1 MANCTYIDGIA
12 SSQAI
17 DTAGEVVDIKGLDC
31 SSLLGAALNWEHK
44 SDTPAQ
50 VVGKILEF
58 KKIFEQKDCENER
71 QLYYWHKIGIPFLYI
86 SGRLFDDKKDSS
98 REAAAL
104 FLDDAQNPNEPK
116 MVGFS
121 VEGSKIPGAKEG
133 MVLTRSIARKVTIT
147 TMPANKT
154 CVAEMIPSPH
164 AKKDD
169 LDSIFKTESTQVEF
183 FNPNSNYLEFLQ
195 KKEETMSK
203 EENFSELNKALPSGW
218 KAGITRHS
226 QLGQIASLSHP
237 QHGIVTIHKNPET
250 GNHEVKHSGAL
261 AGVQGQKGVFSNPKD
276 AFAHASKYV
285 GAVHS
290 GKVLPKTS
298 VNMPSSSKLPHS
310 SPGEKHV
317 PNLHKALEAGSGMAA
332 PGQLVG
338 GASLVSE
345 SLGGKKKKQKKDGE
359 ESHVSMSVMSVS
371 GGAGAM
377 GKNEE
382 LEKQDQLNKPLF
394 NKVPGHQTTPG
405 LKAGMGMSH
414 MGQKVRHG
422 AAAETVS
429 TAKDV
434 AHKNL
439 KRLRAEKKPKLDKS
453 EWLTRAEEA
462 YARWEKRE
470 EFRSF
475 MKKSMPN
482 MAKGEIDAIGQ
493 VLALKKSVEAEESLA
508 KMFASYFFKDEP
520 ESLE

>member
-1 MANCTYIDGIA
+1 MAQCTYIDGIA

-17 DTAGEVVDIKGLDC
+17 DTAGEVVDLKGLDC

-58 KKIFEQKDCENER
+58 KKIFDEKDCENER
-71 QLYYWHKIGIPFLYI
+71 QLYYWHKCGIPYLYI
-86 SGRLFDDKKDSS
+86 LGRLFDDKKDSS
-98 REAAAL
+98 KEAAAL
-104 FLDDAQNPNEPK
+104 FLDDAQNPSEPK

-164 AKKDD
+164 TKKDD
-169 LDSIFKTESTQVEF
+169 FESIFKTESTQVEF
-183 FNPNSNYLEFLQ
+183 FNPNSNLLELLQ
-195 KKEETMSK
+195 KKEENMDKS
-203 EENFSELNKALPSGW
+203 EELADLHKALPSGW

-310 SPGEKHV
+310 APGEKHV
-317 PNLHKALEAGSGMAA
+317 PNLHKALEAGMGNVA
-332 PGQLVG
+332 PGQLAG
-338 GASLVSE
+338 GASLISE

-359 ESHVSMSVMSVS
+359 TSHVSMSVMSVS
-371 GGAGAM
+371 GGTGMGGMGGM
-377 GKNEE
+377 GKAEK
-382 LEKQDQLNKPLF
+382 LEKDDSHKFLGATHPSQFKPGKKYGTKQMVYHGSTDTHHNF
-394 NKVPGHQTTPG
+394 KHGDRDVKIPRTPPL
-405 LKAGMGMSH
+405 LKSDWLA
-414 MGQKVRHG
+414 
-422 AAAETVS
+422 
-429 TAKDV
+429 
-434 AHKNL
+434 
-439 KRLRAEKKPKLDKS
+439 RAED
-453 EWLTRAEEA
+453 A
-462 YARWEKRE
+462 YSRWEKRE
-470 EFRSF
+470 EFKSF
-475 MKKSMPN
+475 MKKSMPH

-493 VLALKKSVEAEESLA
+493 VIALKKSIEAEESLV
-508 KMFASYFFKDEP
+508 KMFSSYFIKEEP
-520 ESLE
+520 QKE